1 MKLSTSRLKEIIR
14 EEIAAIGEDV
24 QYKSTHSR
32 ASRQHGL
39 AGSALRD
46 PYGPS
51 TPHGSDERPFQ
62 EKDRVEKAG
71 YGEGIVH
78 SVWKHPKGIW
88 VVDVNWDSGAKK
100 DTHSAGTLNLVK

>member
-14 EEIAAIGEDV
+14 EEIAAIGEDI

-32 ASRQHGL
+32 ASREHGKI
-39 AGSALRD
+39 GSALRN

-51 TPHGSDERPFQ
+51 TPRGSAAEPFQ
-62 EKDRVEKAG
+62 KEDRVEKAG
-71 YGEGIVH
+71 YGEGTVLK
-78 SVWKHPKGIW
+78 VRKHDKGIW